1 MTAKSGS
8 SRYRAAVALLAA
20 VAGAPAGAGAAQEP
34 QPELAH
40 VTGRVIDATTGN
52 PLPGVTVVLEGT
64 NFRLVTD
71 AAGRFELNP
80 VRVGFYRLGLSHP
93 DYEPK
98 VDDFPV
104 MRDGGFVMAMQPLTV
119 GRGDAM
125 TGIMGILTARSDGSP
140 LVSAAVRVDSG
151 RRGVLTD
158 EQGNFMIDELA
169 PGVHVVEFVQIGYAT
184 RRDTI
189 RVVPGR
195 ITNVQVSL
203 SVDPVSLDPLK
214 IVVERREAALQDA
227 GFYERQKRGFGKF
240 IDREEIEMRA
250 PAEITDL
257 FTGLAGVTVEAY
269 GTERRIVLRSG
280 RVSFSGGSC
289 YPRVFVDNTVVHDGG
304 TEPARIDDLVT
315 PDGVAGIEVYPSST
329 GTPARFSSMSAG
341 CGVILIW
348 TRS

>member
-1 MTAKSGS
+1 MDRPARSW
-8 SRYRAAVALLAA
+8 AAVTLVAA
-20 VAGAPAGAGAAQEP
+20 VTGVPADAGAAQER

-40 VTGRVIDATTGN
+40 VTGRVIDAATGD

-64 NFRLVTD
+64 DFRLETD
-71 AAGRFELNP
+71 AEGRFELNP
-80 VRVGFYRLGLSHP
+80 VAVGFYRLRLSHP

-104 MRDGGFVMAMQPLTV
+104 LRDGGFVMAMQPLAAEADH
-119 GRGDAM
+119 GM

-140 LVSAAVRVDSG
+140 LVGAAVRVDSG

-169 PGVHVVEFVQIGYAT
+169 PGLYVTEFVQIGYAT

-195 ITNVQVSL
+195 VTNVQAAL
-203 SVDPVSLDPLK
+203 SVDPVNLDPLK
-214 IVVERREAALQDA
+214 VVVERREAALQDA
-227 GFYERQKRGFGKF
+227 GFYERRKRGFGKF
-240 IDREEIEMRA
+240 VDREEIEMRA
-250 PAEITDL
+250 PAAITDV
-257 FTGLAGVTVEAY
+257 FTGLTGVTVEAY

-280 RVSFSGGSC
+280 RVGFSAGSC
-289 YPRVFVDNTVVHDGG
+289 YPRVFVDNIVAHDGG
-304 TEPARIDDLVT
+304 TEPARIDDMVT
-315 PDGVAGIEVYPSST
+315 PDAVAGIEVYPSSASV
-329 GTPARFSSMSAG
+329 PARYASMSAG